1 MINNILDRYSEPVH
15 FNNIKIQDE
24 IITKPSVIKSAI
36 QQHFYK

>member
-15 FNNIKIQDE
+15 FNNIKTQNK
-24 IITKPSVIKSAI
+24 IITELFAIKSVI